1 MPAYHY
7 GYSTLIKLLLY
18 QTIITIGIPQWIDS
32 LGVLEKKDS
41 PFFPLGVSAAPLI
54 EDFQGEQLHFTL
66 DGVA

>member
-1 MPAYHY
+1 MHVP
-7 GYSTLIKLLLY
+7 LLSW
-18 QTIITIGIPQWIDS
+18 TISSGLRIPQWIDS